1 MRYYLRAT
9 YRATIRTFQADTPEE
24 TERTEA
30 ELERLDRENKAILKK
45 IYHGLEDGLYD
56 YAYVRRN
63 GQVSLYTRDTT
74 GGSIRVTRF
83 STGDDRE
90 LIPVSHHTFRDAE
103 EMARTEIFTGGAYI
117 NVCAA

>member
-24 TERTEA
+24 TDRTEA
-30 ELERLDRENKAILKK
+30 ELERLDRGNKAILKK
-45 IYHGLEDGLYD
+45 VYHGLEDGLYD

-74 GGSIRVTRF
+74 GGSVRVTRF
-83 STGDDRE
+83 STGNDGE
-90 LIPVSHHTFRDAE
+90 LIPETHHVFRDAE
-103 EMARTEIFTGGAYI
+103 EMARIEIFTGGAYI